1 MGRRRALRG
10 RGGTGGRHAGH
21 AVAGRIGIRRRASE
35 NAVCCRLHR
44 GQGAQ
49 PAEPAEVQA
58 EAVLYVLVLL
68 LIITRH
74 ASNLWVLGSWACCS
88 KTRRAALA
96 QD

>member
-1 MGRRRALRG
+1 MGRRRPLRG

-58 EAVLYVLVLL
+58 EAVLYVRVLL
-68 LIITRH
+68 LIITRRTY
-74 ASNLWVLGSWACCS
+74 GSLA
-88 KTRRAALA
+88 RGRAARRREE
-96 QD
+96 QR

>member
-21 AVAGRIGIRRRASE
+21 AGAERIGIRRRASE

-49 PAEPAEVQA
+49 PAEPAKVQA
-58 EAVLYVLVLL
+58 EAVLYVRVLL
-68 LIITRH
+68 LIITP
-74 ASNLWVLGSWACCS
+74 SNLWVLGWFACCS
-88 KTRRAALA
+88 KTRRAA